1 MLRRS
6 PGPCWLV
13 SGPVPLPLR
22 GGGKNPLKHGRFMA
36 GSWVPILSEEQMRKE
51 KPKYAVVLPWSFK
64 KEFVQR
70 ERKIREAGTT
80 LVFPLPSPEFV
91 F

>member
-1 MLRRS
+1 
-6 PGPCWLV
+6 
-13 SGPVPLPLR
+13 
-22 GGGKNPLKHGRFMA
+22 MA